1 MPSLLN
7 QEMFMRRWKLLKRLR
22 KALSLSEISSKKEK
36 KEIRQE
42 VRIHVRKTEIKSLL
56 IKIRTKRETLRT
68 TETQRAETVP
78 EITTETETLPEKT
91 IKTSKAQMTET
102 TEMTEIKISPR
113 MRIQAEVS
121 ETTSSR
127 DLRKMIPQQEFLY
140 LTV

>member
-1 MPSLLN
+1 
-7 QEMFMRRWKLLKRLR
+7 MFMRRWKPLKRLK
-22 KALSLSEISSKKEK
+22 KALNLSEISSKKEK

-42 VRIHVRKTEIKSLL
+42 VRILVRKTEIKSLST
-56 IKIRTKRETLRT
+56 KIRTKRETLRT

-102 TEMTEIKISPR
+102 TEMTEIKISQR
-113 MRIQAEVS
+113 MRIQAEVLVI
-121 ETTSSR
+121 TSSR